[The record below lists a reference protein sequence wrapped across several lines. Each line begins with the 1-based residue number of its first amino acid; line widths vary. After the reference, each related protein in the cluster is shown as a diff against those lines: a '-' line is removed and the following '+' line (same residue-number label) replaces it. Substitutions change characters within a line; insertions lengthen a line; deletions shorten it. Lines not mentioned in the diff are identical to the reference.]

1 MLCNTCIAKPKP
13 VEIKELEV
21 ISPANELPFI
31 STNLPTY
38 TASYLNNKLKKDY
51 NSIINERCCIKVGDK
66 YILHEDIINHYKSTL
81 LS

>member
-38 TASYLNNKLKKDY
+38 TASYLHNKLNMNI
-51 NSIINERCCIKVGDK
+51 NSIKKETKCIKVGDK